1 MATINR
7 VRWNDMAPSKSKSMS
22 MAESYEKVW
31 TPEQRDA
38 WQALGAFIYQLRRDG
53 KIGVRK

>member
-1 MATINR
+1 
-7 VRWNDMAPSKSKSMS
+7 MAPSKSKSMS

-38 WQALGAFIYQLRRDG
+38 WQALGAFIYKLRCEG
-53 KIGVRK
+53 KIGGGRK